1 MNMAFALVSKATCT
15 RDGLGRVVSVSTRS
29 TGSDSIDFAAPALRH
44 NMQITYTQDAA
55 DNLGALSDPRSITTS
70 YVHNGWGEVIRETSP
85 DRGVTDIV
93 FDARGLI
100 TQQTD
105 ARGVVST
112 FTYDAAGRVLT
123 RSFPSAP
130 AENVAYVYD
139 ATAGGN
145 KGVGRLTSLTDASG
159 AHAYAYDARGNVIL
173 ETRTI
178 AGLGYVTGFAYD
190 LADNL
195 VTLTY
200 PSGRIVNYT
209 RDGLCRV
216 ISVSTRL
223 NASAPPVTVAS
234 GITYAPFG
242 PLTGL
247 AFGNGAGVVL

>member
-1 MNMAFALVSKATCT
+1 MACL
-15 RDGLGRVVSVSTRS
+15 
-29 TGSDSIDFAAPALRH
+29 AARA
-44 NMQITYTQDAA
+44 
-55 DNLGALSDPRSITTS
+55 
-70 YVHNGWGEVIRETSP
+70 P

-105 ARGVVST
+105 ARGIVST

-209 RDGLCRV
+209 RDGLGRV
-216 ISVSTRL
+216 VGVSTRL

-247 AFGNGAGVVL
+247 GFGNGIVLSQTFDPDYRLTGIAATGVQNLGYTYDTAGNVTAISDAQTTSGKPAGNQSFAYDDLNRLI